1 MIEFHNTG
9 IGRKFFEGTL
19 PSLVNV
25 LGRIASAMEKNLE
38 YMKCSPDEDDPLVQ
52 QDNQY
57 EAEYFEIDK
66 MIMEDF
72 ADDYRLGEGSGML
85 LSQLVGLMLKELKA
99 RREGTFSQ

>member
-19 PSLVNV
+19 PSLIHT
-25 LGRIASAMEKNLE
+25 LERIASALEKNLE
-38 YMKCSPDEDDPLVQ
+38 YMKSSPDEDDPLVQ

-66 MIMEDF
+66 LIMEEF
-72 ADDYRLGEGSGML
+72 AEDYRLGEGSGML
-85 LSQLVGLMLKELKA
+85 LSQLVGLMLKELRA
-99 RREGTFSQ
+99 RREGRFTQ